1 MEDESVPGSVIVLA
15 IGVVAVGIGLIVA
28 ASSTDV
34 SQVRLGAGLA
44 YLGAG
49 LACLGLVIEFFSIGA
64 SLRRIT
70 TLLSASG
77 LDAGHEGNNKDA
89 HPAG

>member
-1 MEDESVPGSVIVLA
+1 MEDDSIPGSVIVLA
-15 IGVVAVGIGLIVA
+15 IGIVVGGLGLMVA

-34 SQVRLGAGLA
+34 SQARLGAGLA

-49 LACLGLVIEFFSIGA
+49 LACLGLVIEFFCIGA

-70 TLLSASG
+70 RLLSASD
-77 LDAGHEGNNKDA
+77 LDAGREGINKDT